1 MKTAIVTRRIKAGDV
16 KNLETLER
24 YLIQTMG
31 NCKVCREWNGDLYES
46 TNGDFKVVATID
58 RVGLNPTPSFILW
71 HKGVVITQ
79 ANDLK
84 KCFRRFAEARRM
96 ENAVINRAIKGIRF

>member
-1 MKTAIVTRRIKAGDV
+1 MKTAIATRRIKAGDV

-24 YLIQTMG
+24 YLTQTMG

-46 TNGDFKVVATID
+46 TNGDFKVVAMMD
-58 RVGLNPTPSFILW
+58 RIGLEPTPSFILW

-79 ANDLK
+79 SNSLK
-84 KCFRRFAEARRM
+84 ECFRRFAEARRM
-96 ENAVINRAIKGIRF
+96 ESVVINSTIKAIKF